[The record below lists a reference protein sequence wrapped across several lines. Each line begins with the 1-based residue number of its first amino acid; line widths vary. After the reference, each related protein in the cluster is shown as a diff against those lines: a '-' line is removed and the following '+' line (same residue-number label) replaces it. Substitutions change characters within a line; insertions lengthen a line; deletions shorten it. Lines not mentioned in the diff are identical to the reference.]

1 MKDFFKSVLANL
13 VALILYSFVFFI
25 LFAGIAGVVSA
36 FGEKTVAVKPNSVL
50 HLNFKSEITDRASG
64 NVSFSSLMSGNLQQG
79 IGLNDILESISRAK
93 TDDNIKC
100 IFIDNSSIDANL
112 ATIAEIRSALADF
125 KQSGKPIYAYAD
137 NLSQGIYYLAS
148 VADKIEMN
156 PTGDMVLKGL
166 QAQVAF
172 YKGALDKLGVEVQVF
187 RHGKFKSAVEPY
199 ILSSMSAENRLQYQ
213 TMLDAMWRVYLQN
226 VAESRGIDAAKI
238 NQIADDGSAHNPLMA
253 KQLGLIDEVAYRDEV
268 LNELVALTG
277 AENIDKLNLISI
289 GKYAKAKP
297 FVMPTDNKIA
307 VVYASGE
314 INQQSS
320 GYGEQE
326 ITEKLYVET
335 LREVRADSSVKAVVL
350 RVNSPGGSAQVS
362 DNIWHEVELTK
373 QVKPV
378 VVSMGDYAASG
389 GYYIS
394 CPASYIVANEY
405 TLTGSIGVFGLALN
419 IQKLMSNKLGINT
432 EVVKTNKMSDFGN
445 AYRAVTP
452 AEREIVQSE
461 VENIYSTFVSRVSNG
476 RNMQPETVDSIG
488 QGRVW
493 CGVDALR
500 LHLIDAYGGLTDA
513 ISIAAEMS
521 GTEKYSL
528 VDYPKQEDSFE
539 AMMKMLTD
547 EVATRKISKELGEFA
562 ESAKYIRN
570 LIGSQGVQ
578 ARMENTIE
586 IY

>member
-1 MKDFFKSVLANL
+1 MKDFFKSVLATL
-13 VALILYSFVFFI
+13 VALFLYSFVFFI
-25 LFAGIAGVVSA
+25 LFAGIAGMVAA
-36 FGEKTVAVKPNSVL
+36 FGDKTAPVKPNSVL
-50 HLNFKSEITDRASG
+50 HLSFKSEITDRATGNISLTSLTSG
-64 NVSFSSLMSGNLQQG
+64 LRTG
-79 IGLNDILESISRAK
+79 IGLNDILECISRAK

-100 IFIDNSSIDANL
+100 IFIDNSDINANL
-112 ATIAEIRSALADF
+112 ATIAEIRTAVADF
-125 KQSGKPIYAYAD
+125 KQSGKPVYAYAD

-148 VADKIEMN
+148 VADKIELN
-156 PTGDMVLKGL
+156 PTGEMLLKGL
-166 QAQVAF
+166 QAQVMF

-199 ILSSMSAENRLQYQ
+199 ILSGMSAENRMQYQ
-213 TMLDAMWRVYLQN
+213 AMLDAMWRVYLQN
-226 VAESRGIDAAKI
+226 IAESRGIDAAQL
-238 NQIADDGSAHNPLMA
+238 NRIADSGLSHDPQAA
-253 KQLGLIDEVAYRDEV
+253 KQFGLIDEVAYRDDV
-268 LNELVALTG
+268 LSELAQLTG

-297 FVMPTDNKIA
+297 FALLSDNKIA

-326 ITEKLYVET
+326 ITEKPYVEA
-335 LREVRADSSVKAVVL
+335 LREVRADSSIKAVVL

-405 TLTGSIGVFGLALN
+405 TLTGSIGVFGLTLN
-419 IQKLMSNKLGINT
+419 IQKLMGNKLGINT

-452 AEREIVQSE
+452 AEREILQSS
-461 VENIYSTFVSRVSNG
+461 VEKIYSTFVNRVSNG
-476 RNMQPETVDSIG
+476 RNLLPESVDSIG

-521 GTEKYSL
+521 GTENYSL
-528 VDYPKQEDSFE
+528 VDYPKQEEGFE
-539 AMMKMLTD
+539 AMMKMLT
-547 EVATRKISKELGEFA
+547 EEMTTRKISRELGEFA
-562 ESAKYIRN
+562 ESAKFIKN

>member
-1 MKDFFKSVLANL
+1 MKDFFKSVLASL

-25 LFAGIAGVVSA
+25 LFAGIAGMVAA
-36 FGEKTVAVKPNSVL
+36 FGDKTVPVKPNSVL

-64 NVSFSSLMSGNLQQG
+64 NVSLTSLTSGLQTG

-100 IFIDNSSIDANL
+100 IFIDNSDINANL
-112 ATIAEIRSALADF
+112 ATIAEIRSAVADF
-125 KQSGKPIYAYAD
+125 KQSGKPVYAYAD

-148 VADKIEMN
+148 VADKIELN
-156 PTGDMVLKGL
+156 PTGEMLLKGL
-166 QAQVAF
+166 QAQVMF

-199 ILSSMSAENRLQYQ
+199 ILSGMSAENRMQYQ
-213 TMLDAMWRVYLQN
+213 AMLDVMWRVYLQN
-226 VAESRGIDAAKI
+226 IAESRGIDAAQL
-238 NQIADDGSAHNPLMA
+238 NRIADNGLSHDPQAA
-253 KQLGLIDEVAYRDEV
+253 KQFGLIDEVAYRDDV
-268 LNELVALTG
+268 LNELAQLTG

-297 FVMPTDNKIA
+297 FALPSNNKIA

-326 ITEKLYVET
+326 ITEKPYVEA
-335 LREVRADSSVKAVVL
+335 LREVRADSSIKAVVL

-405 TLTGSIGVFGLALN
+405 TLTGSIGVFGLTLN
-419 IQKLMSNKLGINT
+419 IQKLMGNKLGINT

-452 AEREIVQSE
+452 AEREILQSS
-461 VENIYSTFVSRVSNG
+461 VEKIYSTFVNRVSNG
-476 RNMQPETVDSIG
+476 RNLLPESVDSIG

-521 GTEKYSL
+521 GTENYSL
-528 VDYPKQEDSFE
+528 VDYPKQEEGFE
-539 AMMKMLTD
+539 AMMKMLT
-547 EVATRKISKELGEFA
+547 EEMTTRKISRELGEFA
-562 ESAKYIRN
+562 ESAKFIKN

>member
-1 MKDFFKSVLANL
+1 MKDFFKSVLASL

-25 LFAGIAGVVSA
+25 LFAGIAGIVAA
-36 FGEKTVAVKPNSVL
+36 FGDKSAPVKPNSVL
-50 HLNFKSEITDRASG
+50 HLNFKSAITDRANG
-64 NVSFSSLMSGNLQQG
+64 NISMTSLMSGNLQQG
-79 IGLNDILESISRAK
+79 VGLNDILECISRAK

-100 IFIDNSSIDANL
+100 IFIDNSDINANL
-112 ATIAEIRSALADF
+112 ATIAEIRSAVADF
-125 KQSGKPIYAYAD
+125 KQSGKPVYAYAD

-148 VADKIEMN
+148 VADKIELN
-156 PTGDMVLKGL
+156 PTGEMLLKGL
-166 QAQVAF
+166 QAQVMF

-199 ILSSMSAENRLQYQ
+199 ILSGMSAENRLQYQ
-213 TMLDAMWRVYLQN
+213 AMLDAMWQVYLQN
-226 VAESRGIDAAKI
+226 IAESRSIDIAQL
-238 NQIADDGSAHNPLMA
+238 NNIADNGLSHDPQVA
-253 KQLGLIDEVAYRDEV
+253 KQLGLIDEVAYRDDV
-268 LNELVALTG
+268 LNELVQLTG
-277 AENIDKLNLISI
+277 VENIDKLNFVSV

-297 FVMPTDNKIA
+297 FAMPSDNKIA

-320 GYGEQE
+320 GYSEQE
-326 ITEKLYVET
+326 ITEKVYVEA
-335 LREVRADSSVKAVVL
+335 LRDVRADSSIKAVVL

-445 AYRAVTP
+445 AYRSFTP
-452 AEREIVQSE
+452 AEREIMQSS
-461 VENIYSTFVSRVSNG
+461 VEKIYSTFVSRVSNG
-476 RNMQPETVDSIG
+476 RNLLPESVDSIG

-528 VDYPKQEDSFE
+528 VDYPKQEEGFE
-539 AMMKMLTD
+539 AMMKMLT
-547 EVATRKISKELGEFA
+547 EEMATRKISKELGEFA
-562 ESAKYIRN
+562 ESAKYIKN

>member
-1 MKDFFKSVLANL
+1 MKDFFKSVLASL

-25 LFAGIAGVVSA
+25 LFAGIAGMVA
-36 FGEKTVAVKPNSVL
+36 ALGEKTTPVKPNSVL
-50 HLNFKSEITDRASG
+50 HLSFKSEITDRANG
-64 NVSFSSLMSGNLQQG
+64 NISMTSLMSGNLQQG
-79 IGLNDILESISRAK
+79 VGLNDILECISRAK

-100 IFIDNSSIDANL
+100 IFIDNSDINANL
-112 ATIAEIRSALADF
+112 ATIAEIRSAVADF
-125 KQSGKPIYAYAD
+125 KQSGKPVYAYAD
-137 NLSQGIYYLAS
+137 NLSQGVYYLAS
-148 VADKIEMN
+148 VADKIELN
-156 PTGDMVLKGL
+156 PTGEMLLKGL
-166 QAQVAF
+166 QAQVMF

-199 ILSSMSAENRLQYQ
+199 ILSGMSAENRLQYQ
-213 TMLDAMWRVYLQN
+213 AMLDGMWRVYLQN
-226 VAESRGIDAAKI
+226 IAESRGIDIAQL
-238 NQIADDGSAHNPLMA
+238 NNIADNGLSHDPQAA
-253 KQLGLIDEVAYRDEV
+253 KQLGLIDEVSYRDDV
-268 LNELVALTG
+268 LNELVQLTG
-277 AENIDKLNLISI
+277 VENIDKLNFISV

-297 FVMPTDNKIA
+297 FAMPSDNKIA

-326 ITEKLYVET
+326 ITEKVYVEA
-335 LREVRADSSVKAVVL
+335 LRDVRADSSIKAVVL

-419 IQKLMSNKLGINT
+419 IQKMMSNKLGINT

-445 AYRAVTP
+445 AYRSFTP
-452 AEREIVQSE
+452 AEREIMQSS
-461 VENIYSTFVSRVSNG
+461 VEKIYSTFVSRVSNG
-476 RNMQPETVDSIG
+476 RNLLPESVDSIG

-528 VDYPKQEDSFE
+528 VDYPKQEEGFE
-539 AMMKMLTD
+539 AMMKMLT
-547 EVATRKISKELGEFA
+547 EEMTTRKISKELGEFA
-562 ESAKYIRN
+562 ESAKYIKN

>member
-25 LFAGIAGVVSA
+25 LFAGIAGVVAA
-36 FGEKTVAVKPNSVL
+36 FGDKSEPVKPNSVL
-50 HLNFKSEITDRASG
+50 HLSFKSEISDRA
-64 NVSFSSLMSGNLQQG
+64 NNSFSLTSLTGGLQQG
-79 IGLNDILESISRAK
+79 VGLNDILECIGRAK

-100 IFIDNSSIDANL
+100 IFIDNSDIPANL
-112 ATIAEIRSALADF
+112 ATIDEIRKALVDF
-125 KQSGKPIYAYAD
+125 KESGKPIYAYAD
-137 NLSQGIYYLAS
+137 NMSQGVYYLAS
-148 VADKIEMN
+148 VADKIGLN
-156 PTGDMVLKGL
+156 PTGNMLLRGL
-166 QAQVAF
+166 QAQVMF
-172 YKGALDKLGVEVQVF
+172 YKGALDKLGVDVQVF

-199 ILSSMSAENRLQYQ
+199 ILSGMSAENRLQYQ
-213 TMLDAMWRVYLQN
+213 AMLDAMWGAYLQN
-226 VAESRGIDAAKI
+226 VGAARNISAERLF
-238 NQIADDGSAHNPLMA
+238 QIADNGLAYEPQAA
-253 KQLGLIDEVAYRDEV
+253 KKEGLIDEVIYRDEM
-268 LNELVALTG
+268 LNELVAMTDV
-277 AENIDKLNLISI
+277 ESIDKLHLVSV

-297 FVMPTDNKIA
+297 FMMQADKKIA
-307 VVYASGE
+307 VIYASGE
-314 INQQSS
+314 INTQSS

-326 ITEKLYVET
+326 ITEKPYVKV
-335 LREVRADSSVKAVVL
+335 LREVRADSSIKAVVL

-394 CPASYIVANEY
+394 CPASYIMAGEY
-405 TLTGSIGVFGLALN
+405 TLTGSIGVFGLGLN
-419 IQKLMSNKLGINT
+419 LQKLMSNRLGLYVET
-432 EVVKTNKMSDFGN
+432 VKTNKISDIGS
-445 AYRAVTP
+445 AYRPMTT
-452 AEREIVQSE
+452 AEREIMQGE
-461 VENIYSTFVSRVSNG
+461 VEKIYSTFVSRVSTG
-476 RNMQPETVDSIG
+476 RNLSTELVDSIG

-513 ISIAAEMS
+513 IAKAAEMS
-521 GTEKYSL
+521 GTEKYTV
-528 VDYPKQEDSFE
+528 VDYPKQEDGFE

-547 EVATRKISKELGEFA
+547 EVSTRKIVNELGEFA
-562 ESAKYIRN
+562 ESAKFIKS

-578 ARMENTIE
+578 ARLENTIE

>member
-1 MKDFFKSVLANL
+1 MKDFLKSVLATL
-13 VALILYSFVFFI
+13 VALFLYSFVFFI
-25 LFAGIAGVVSA
+25 LFAGIAGMVAA
-36 FGEKTVAVKPNSVL
+36 FGDKTAPVKPNSVL
-50 HLNFKSEITDRASG
+50 HLSFKSEITDRASG
-64 NVSFSSLMSGNLQQG
+64 NVSLTSLTSGLQTG

-100 IFIDNSSIDANL
+100 IFIDNSDINANL
-112 ATIAEIRSALADF
+112 ATIAEIRSAVADF
-125 KQSGKPIYAYAD
+125 KQSGKPVYAYAD

-148 VADKIEMN
+148 VADKIELN
-156 PTGDMVLKGL
+156 PTGEMLLKGL
-166 QAQVAF
+166 QAQVMF

-199 ILSSMSAENRLQYQ
+199 ILSGMSAENRMQYQ
-213 TMLDAMWRVYLQN
+213 AMLDAMWRVYLQN
-226 VAESRGIDAAKI
+226 IAESRGIDAAQL
-238 NQIADDGSAHNPLMA
+238 NRIADSGLSHDPQAA
-253 KQLGLIDEVAYRDEV
+253 KQFGLIDEVAYRDDV
-268 LNELVALTG
+268 LNELAQLTG

-297 FVMPTDNKIA
+297 FALPSDKKIA

-326 ITEKLYVET
+326 ITEKPYVEA
-335 LREVRADSSVKAVVL
+335 LREVRADSSIKAVVL

-373 QVKPV
+373 RVKPV

-405 TLTGSIGVFGLALN
+405 TLTGSIGVFGLTLN

-452 AEREIVQSE
+452 AEREILQSS
-461 VENIYSTFVSRVSNG
+461 VEKIYSTFVNRVSNG
-476 RNMQPETVDSIG
+476 RNLLPESVDSIG

-521 GTEKYSL
+521 GTENYSL
-528 VDYPKQEDSFE
+528 VDYPKQEEGFE
-539 AMMKMLTD
+539 AMMKMLT
-547 EVATRKISKELGEFA
+547 EEMTTRKISKELGEFA
-562 ESAKYIRN
+562 ESAKFIKN

>member
-1 MKDFFKSVLANL
+1 MKDFFKSVLATL
-13 VALILYSFVFFI
+13 VALFLYSFVFFI
-25 LFAGIAGVVSA
+25 LFAGIAGMVAA
-36 FGEKTVAVKPNSVL
+36 FGDKTAPVKPNSVL
-50 HLNFKSEITDRASG
+50 HLSFKSEITDRASG
-64 NVSFSSLMSGNLQQG
+64 NVSLTSLTSGLQTG

-100 IFIDNSSIDANL
+100 IFIDNSDINANL
-112 ATIAEIRSALADF
+112 ATIAEIRSAVADF
-125 KQSGKPIYAYAD
+125 KQSGKPVYAYAD

-148 VADKIEMN
+148 VADKIELN
-156 PTGDMVLKGL
+156 PTGEMLLKGL
-166 QAQVAF
+166 QAQVMF

-199 ILSSMSAENRLQYQ
+199 ILSGMSAENRLQYQ
-213 TMLDAMWRVYLQN
+213 AMLDAMWRVYLQN
-226 VAESRGIDAAKI
+226 IAESRSIDIAQL
-238 NQIADDGSAHNPLMA
+238 NNIADNGLSHDPQVA
-253 KQLGLIDEVAYRDEV
+253 KQLGLIDEVAYRDDV
-268 LNELVALTG
+268 LNELVQLTG
-277 AENIDKLNLISI
+277 VENIDKLNFVSV

-297 FVMPTDNKIA
+297 FAMPSDNKIA

-320 GYGEQE
+320 GYSEQE
-326 ITEKLYVET
+326 ITEKPYVEA
-335 LREVRADSSVKAVVL
+335 LREVRADSSVKSVVL

-445 AYRAVTP
+445 AYRSFTP
-452 AEREIVQSE
+452 AEREIMQSS
-461 VENIYSTFVSRVSNG
+461 VEKIYSTFVSRVSNG
-476 RNMQPETVDSIG
+476 RNLLPESVDSIG

-528 VDYPKQEDSFE
+528 VDYPKQEEGFE
-539 AMMKMLTD
+539 AMMKMLT
-547 EVATRKISKELGEFA
+547 EEMATRKISKELGEFA
-562 ESAKYIRN
+562 ESAKYIKN

>member
-1 MKDFFKSVLANL
+1 MKDFFKSVLASL

-25 LFAGIAGVVSA
+25 LFAGIAGMVAA
-36 FGEKTVAVKPNSVL
+36 FGDKSAPVKPNSVL

-64 NVSFSSLMSGNLQQG
+64 NVSLTSLTSGLQTG

-100 IFIDNSSIDANL
+100 IFIDNSDINANL
-112 ATIAEIRSALADF
+112 ATIAEIRSAVADF
-125 KQSGKPIYAYAD
+125 KQSGKPVYAYAD

-148 VADKIEMN
+148 VADKIELN
-156 PTGDMVLKGL
+156 PTGEMLLKGL
-166 QAQVAF
+166 QAQVMF

-199 ILSSMSAENRLQYQ
+199 ILSGMSAENRLQYQ
-213 TMLDAMWRVYLQN
+213 AMLDGMWRVYLQN
-226 VAESRGIDAAKI
+226 IAESRGIDIAQL
-238 NQIADDGSAHNPLMA
+238 NNIADNGLSHDPQVA
-253 KQLGLIDEVAYRDEV
+253 KQLGLIDEVAYRDDV
-268 LNELVALTG
+268 LNELVQLTG
-277 AENIDKLNLISI
+277 VENIDKLNFISV

-297 FVMPTDNKIA
+297 FAMSSDNKIA

-326 ITEKLYVET
+326 ITEKVYVEA
-335 LREVRADSSVKAVVL
+335 LRDVRADSSIKAVVL

-445 AYRAVTP
+445 AYRSFTP
-452 AEREIVQSE
+452 AEREIMQSS
-461 VENIYSTFVSRVSNG
+461 VEKIYSTFVSRVSNG
-476 RNMQPETVDSIG
+476 RNLLPESVDSIG

-521 GTEKYSL
+521 GTENYSL
-528 VDYPKQEDSFE
+528 VDYPKQEEGFE
-539 AMMKMLTD
+539 AMMKMLT
-547 EVATRKISKELGEFA
+547 EEMTTRKISKELGEFA
-562 ESAKYIRN
+562 ESAKFIKN

>member
-1 MKDFFKSVLANL
+1 MKDFLKSVLATL
-13 VALILYSFVFFI
+13 VALFLYSFVFFI
-25 LFAGIAGVVSA
+25 LFAGIAGMVAA
-36 FGEKTVAVKPNSVL
+36 FGDKTAPVKPNSVL
-50 HLNFKSEITDRASG
+50 HLSFKSEITDRASG
-64 NVSFSSLMSGNLQQG
+64 NVSLTSLTSGLQTG

-100 IFIDNSSIDANL
+100 IFIDNSDINANL
-112 ATIAEIRSALADF
+112 ATIAEIRGAVADF
-125 KQSGKPIYAYAD
+125 KQSGKPVYAYAD

-148 VADKIEMN
+148 VADKIELN
-156 PTGDMVLKGL
+156 PTGEMLLKGL
-166 QAQVAF
+166 QAQVMF

-199 ILSSMSAENRLQYQ
+199 ILSGMSAENRLQYQ
-213 TMLDAMWRVYLQN
+213 AMLDAMWRVYLQN
-226 VAESRGIDAAKI
+226 IAESRGIDAAQL
-238 NQIADDGSAHNPLMA
+238 NRIADNGLSHDPQAA
-253 KQLGLIDEVAYRDEV
+253 KQFGLIDEVAYRDDV
-268 LNELVALTG
+268 LSELAQLTG
-277 AENIDKLNLISI
+277 TENIDKLNLISV

-297 FVMPTDNKIA
+297 FALPSNNKIA

-326 ITEKLYVET
+326 ITEKPYVEA
-335 LREVRADSSVKAVVL
+335 LREVRADSSIKAVVL

-405 TLTGSIGVFGLALN
+405 TLTGSIGVFGLTLN
-419 IQKLMSNKLGINT
+419 IQKLMGNKLGINT

-452 AEREIVQSE
+452 AEREILQSS
-461 VENIYSTFVSRVSNG
+461 VEKIYSTFVNRVSNG
-476 RNMQPETVDSIG
+476 RNLLPESVDSIG

-513 ISIAAEMS
+513 ISIAADMS
-521 GTEKYSL
+521 GTENYSL
-528 VDYPKQEDSFE
+528 VDYPKQEEGFE
-539 AMMKMLTD
+539 AMMKMLT
-547 EVATRKISKELGEFA
+547 EEMSTRKISRELGEFA
-562 ESAKYIRN
+562 ESAKFIKN

>member
-1 MKDFFKSVLANL
+1 MKDFFKSVLATL
-13 VALILYSFVFFI
+13 VALFLYSFVFFF
-25 LFAGIAGVVSA
+25 LFAGIAGMVAA
-36 FGEKTVAVKPNSVL
+36 FGDKTAPVKPNSVL
-50 HLNFKSEITDRASG
+50 HLSFKSEITDRASG
-64 NVSFSSLMSGNLQQG
+64 NVSLTSLTSGLQTG

-100 IFIDNSSIDANL
+100 IFIDNSDINANL
-112 ATIAEIRSALADF
+112 ATIAEIRGAVADF
-125 KQSGKPIYAYAD
+125 KQSGKPVYAYAD

-148 VADKIEMN
+148 VADKIELN
-156 PTGDMVLKGL
+156 PTGEMLLKGL
-166 QAQVAF
+166 QAQVMF

-199 ILSSMSAENRLQYQ
+199 ILSGMSAENRMQYQ
-213 TMLDAMWRVYLQN
+213 AMLDAMWRVYLQN
-226 VAESRGIDAAKI
+226 IAESRGIDAAQL
-238 NQIADDGSAHNPLMA
+238 NRIADSGLSHDPQAA
-253 KQLGLIDEVAYRDEV
+253 KQFGLIDEVAYRDDV
-268 LNELVALTG
+268 LSELAQLTG

-297 FVMPTDNKIA
+297 FALPSNNKIA

-326 ITEKLYVET
+326 ITEKPYVEA
-335 LREVRADSSVKAVVL
+335 LREVRADSSIKAVVL

-405 TLTGSIGVFGLALN
+405 TLTGSIGVFGLTLN
-419 IQKLMSNKLGINT
+419 IQKLMGNKLGINT

-452 AEREIVQSE
+452 AEREILQSS
-461 VENIYSTFVSRVSNG
+461 VEKIYSTFVNRVSNG
-476 RNMQPETVDSIG
+476 RNLLPESVDSIG

-521 GTEKYSL
+521 GTENYSL
-528 VDYPKQEDSFE
+528 VDYPKQEEGFE
-539 AMMKMLTD
+539 AMMKMLT
-547 EVATRKISKELGEFA
+547 EEMTTRKISRELGEFA
-562 ESAKYIRN
+562 ESAKFIKN

>member
-1 MKDFFKSVLANL
+1 MKDFFKSVLASL

-25 LFAGIAGVVSA
+25 LFAGIAGMVAA
-36 FGEKTVAVKPNSVL
+36 FGDKSAPVKPNSVL
-50 HLNFKSEITDRASG
+50 HLNFKSEITDRANG
-64 NVSFSSLMSGNLQQG
+64 NISMTSLMSGNLQQG
-79 IGLNDILESISRAK
+79 VGLNDILECISRAK

-100 IFIDNSSIDANL
+100 IFIDNSDINANL
-112 ATIAEIRSALADF
+112 ATIAEIRSAVADF
-125 KQSGKPIYAYAD
+125 KQSGKPVYAYAD

-148 VADKIEMN
+148 VADKIELN
-156 PTGDMVLKGL
+156 PTGEMLLKGL
-166 QAQVAF
+166 QAQVMF

-199 ILSSMSAENRLQYQ
+199 ILSGMSAENRLQYQ
-213 TMLDAMWRVYLQN
+213 AMLDGMWRIYLQN
-226 VAESRGIDAAKI
+226 IAESRGIDIAQL
-238 NQIADDGSAHNPLMA
+238 NNIADNGLSHDPQVA
-253 KQLGLIDEVAYRDEV
+253 KQLGLIDEVAYRDDV
-268 LNELVALTG
+268 LNELVQLTG
-277 AENIDKLNLISI
+277 VENIDKLNFISV

-297 FVMPTDNKIA
+297 FAMSSDNKIA

-326 ITEKLYVET
+326 ITEKVYVEA
-335 LREVRADSSVKAVVL
+335 LRDVRADSSIKAVVL

-445 AYRAVTP
+445 AYRSFTP
-452 AEREIVQSE
+452 AEREIMQSS
-461 VENIYSTFVSRVSNG
+461 VEKIYSTFVSRVSNG
-476 RNMQPETVDSIG
+476 RNLLPESVDSIG

-528 VDYPKQEDSFE
+528 VDYPKQEEGFE
-539 AMMKMLTD
+539 AMMKMLT
-547 EVATRKISKELGEFA
+547 EEMATRTISKELGEFA
-562 ESAKYIRN
+562 ESAKYIKN

>member
-1 MKDFFKSVLANL
+1 MKDFLKSVLATL
-13 VALILYSFVFFI
+13 VALFLYSFVFFI
-25 LFAGIAGVVSA
+25 IFAGIAGMVAA
-36 FGEKTVAVKPNSVL
+36 FGDKTVPVKPNSVL
-50 HLNFKSEITDRASG
+50 HLSFKSEITDRASG
-64 NVSFSSLMSGNLQQG
+64 NVSLTSLTSGLRTG
-79 IGLNDILESISRAK
+79 IGLNDILGSISRAK

-100 IFIDNSSIDANL
+100 IFIDNSDINANL
-112 ATIAEIRSALADF
+112 ATIAEIRSAVADF
-125 KQSGKPIYAYAD
+125 KQSGKPVYAYAD

-148 VADKIEMN
+148 VADKIELN
-156 PTGDMVLKGL
+156 PTGEMLLKGL
-166 QAQVAF
+166 QAQVMF

-199 ILSSMSAENRLQYQ
+199 ILSGMSAENRMQYQ
-213 TMLDAMWRVYLQN
+213 AMLDAMWRVYLQN
-226 VAESRGIDAAKI
+226 IAESRGIDAAQL
-238 NQIADDGSAHNPLMA
+238 NRIADSGLSHDPQAA
-253 KQLGLIDEVAYRDEV
+253 KQFGLIDEVAYRDDV
-268 LNELVALTG
+268 LNELAQLTG

-297 FVMPTDNKIA
+297 FALPSNNKIA

-326 ITEKLYVET
+326 ITEKPYVEA
-335 LREVRADSSVKAVVL
+335 LREVRADSSIKAVVL

-445 AYRAVTP
+445 AYRSFTP
-452 AEREIVQSE
+452 AEREIMQNS
-461 VENIYSTFVSRVSNG
+461 VEKIYSTFVSRVSNG
-476 RNMQPETVDSIG
+476 RNLLPESVDSIG

-528 VDYPKQEDSFE
+528 VDYPKQEEGFE
-539 AMMKMLTD
+539 AMMKMLT
-547 EVATRKISKELGEFA
+547 EEMATRKISKELGEFA
-562 ESAKYIRN
+562 ESAKYIKN

>member
-1 MKDFFKSVLANL
+1 MKDFFKSVLATL
-13 VALILYSFVFFI
+13 VALFLYSFVFFI
-25 LFAGIAGVVSA
+25 LFAGIAGMVAA
-36 FGEKTVAVKPNSVL
+36 FGDKTAPVKPNSVL
-50 HLNFKSEITDRASG
+50 HLSFKSEITDRASG
-64 NVSFSSLMSGNLQQG
+64 NVSLTSLTSGLQTG

-100 IFIDNSSIDANL
+100 IFIDNSDINANL
-112 ATIAEIRSALADF
+112 ATIAEIRSAVADF
-125 KQSGKPIYAYAD
+125 KQSGKPVYAYAD

-148 VADKIEMN
+148 VADKIELN
-156 PTGDMVLKGL
+156 PTGEMLLKGL
-166 QAQVAF
+166 QAQVMF

-199 ILSSMSAENRLQYQ
+199 ILSGMSAENRLQYQ
-213 TMLDAMWRVYLQN
+213 AMLDAMWRVYLQN
-226 VAESRGIDAAKI
+226 IAESRGIDVAQLNNIADNGLSHDPQAAK
-238 NQIADDGSAHNPLMA
+238 QF
-253 KQLGLIDEVAYRDEV
+253 GLIDEVAYRDDV
-268 LNELVALTG
+268 LNELAQLTG

-297 FVMPTDNKIA
+297 FVLPSDNKIA
-307 VVYASGE
+307 VIYASGE

-326 ITEKLYVET
+326 ITEKPYVEA
-335 LREVRADSSVKAVVL
+335 LREVRADSSIKAVVL

-405 TLTGSIGVFGLALN
+405 TLTGSIGVFGLTLN
-419 IQKLMSNKLGINT
+419 IQKLMGNKLGINT

-445 AYRAVTP
+445 AYRDVTP
-452 AEREIVQSE
+452 AEREILQSS
-461 VENIYSTFVSRVSNG
+461 VEKIYSTFVNRVSNG
-476 RNMQPETVDSIG
+476 RNLLPESVDSIG

-521 GTEKYSL
+521 GTENYSL
-528 VDYPKQEDSFE
+528 VDYPKQEEGFE
-539 AMMKMLTD
+539 AMMKMLT
-547 EVATRKISKELGEFA
+547 EELATRKISRELGEFA
-562 ESAKYIRN
+562 ESAKFIKN

>member
-1 MKDFFKSVLANL
+1 MKDFLKSVLATL
-13 VALILYSFVFFI
+13 VALFLYSFVFFI
-25 LFAGIAGVVSA
+25 IFAGIAGMVAA
-36 FGEKTVAVKPNSVL
+36 FGDKTVPVKPNSVL
-50 HLNFKSEITDRASG
+50 HLSFKSEITDRASG
-64 NVSFSSLMSGNLQQG
+64 NVSLTSLTSGLQTG

-100 IFIDNSSIDANL
+100 IFIDNSDINANL
-112 ATIAEIRSALADF
+112 ATIAEIRSAVADF
-125 KQSGKPIYAYAD
+125 KQSGKPVYAYAD

-148 VADKIEMN
+148 VADKIELN
-156 PTGDMVLKGL
+156 PTGEMLLKGL
-166 QAQVAF
+166 QAQVMF

-199 ILSSMSAENRLQYQ
+199 ILSGMSAENRMQYQ
-213 TMLDAMWRVYLQN
+213 AMLDAMWRVYLQN
-226 VAESRGIDAAKI
+226 IAESRGIDAAQL
-238 NQIADDGSAHNPLMA
+238 NRIADSGLSHDPQAA
-253 KQLGLIDEVAYRDEV
+253 KQVGLIDEVAYRDDV
-268 LNELVALTG
+268 LNELVQLTG
-277 AENIDKLNLISI
+277 VENIDKLNFVSV

-297 FVMPTDNKIA
+297 FAMPSNNKIA

-326 ITEKLYVET
+326 ITEKPYVEA
-335 LREVRADSSVKAVVL
+335 LREVRADSSIKAVVL

-452 AEREIVQSE
+452 AEREILQSS
-461 VENIYSTFVSRVSNG
+461 VEKIYSTFVNRVSNG
-476 RNMQPETVDSIG
+476 RNLLPESVDSIG

-521 GTEKYSL
+521 GTESYSL
-528 VDYPKQEDSFE
+528 VDYPKQEEGFE
-539 AMMKMLTD
+539 AMMKMLT
-547 EVATRKISKELGEFA
+547 EEMTTRKISRELGEFA
-562 ESAKYIRN
+562 ESAKFIKN

>member
-25 LFAGIAGVVSA
+25 LFAGIAGVVAA
-36 FGEKTVAVKPNSVL
+36 FGDKSEPVKPNSVL
-50 HLNFKSEITDRASG
+50 HLSFKSEISDRA
-64 NVSFSSLMSGNLQQG
+64 NNSFSLTSLTGGLQQG
-79 IGLNDILESISRAK
+79 VGLNDILECIGRAK

-100 IFIDNSSIDANL
+100 IFIDNSDIPANL
-112 ATIAEIRSALADF
+112 ATIDEIRKALVDF
-125 KQSGKPIYAYAD
+125 KESGKPIYAYAD
-137 NLSQGIYYLAS
+137 NMSQGVYYLAS
-148 VADKIEMN
+148 VADKIGLN
-156 PTGDMVLKGL
+156 PTGNMLLRGL
-166 QAQVAF
+166 QAQVMF
-172 YKGALDKLGVEVQVF
+172 YKGALDKLGVDVQVF

-199 ILSSMSAENRLQYQ
+199 ILSGMSAENRLQYQ
-213 TMLDAMWRVYLQN
+213 AMLDAMWGAYLQN
-226 VAESRGIDAAKI
+226 VGAARNISAERLF
-238 NQIADDGSAHNPLMA
+238 QIADNGLAYEPQAA
-253 KQLGLIDEVAYRDEV
+253 KKEGLIDEVIYRDEM
-268 LNELVALTG
+268 LNELVAMTDV
-277 AENIDKLNLISI
+277 ESIDKLHLVSV

-297 FVMPTDNKIA
+297 FMMQADKKIA
-307 VVYASGE
+307 VIYASGE
-314 INQQSS
+314 INTQSS

-326 ITEKLYVET
+326 ITEKPYVKV
-335 LREVRADSSVKAVVL
+335 LREVRADSSIKAVVL

-394 CPASYIVANEY
+394 CPASYIMAGEY
-405 TLTGSIGVFGLALN
+405 TLTGSIGVFGLGLN
-419 IQKLMSNKLGINT
+419 LQKLMSNRLGLNVET
-432 EVVKTNKMSDFGN
+432 VKTNKISDIGS
-445 AYRAVTP
+445 AYRPMTT
-452 AEREIVQSE
+452 AEREIMQGE
-461 VENIYSTFVSRVSNG
+461 VEKIYSTFVSRVSTG
-476 RNMQPETVDSIG
+476 RNLSTELVDSIG

-513 ISIAAEMS
+513 IAKAAEMS
-521 GTEKYSL
+521 GTEKYTV
-528 VDYPKQEDSFE
+528 VDYPKQEDGFE

-547 EVATRKISKELGEFA
+547 EVSTRKIVNELGEFA
-562 ESAKYIRN
+562 ESAKFIKS

-578 ARMENTIE
+578 ARLENTIE